1 MGTKLQDRSETTPKE
16 SGDNLTAEEEAV
28 QNDVLQ
34 LQSPALCNTCGTPM
48 RKLLLRD
55 IMMVDPDG
63 EERPIKVYCNSCS
76 S

>member
-16 SGDNLTAEEEAV
+16 SGDNLVLEEGAA
-28 QNDVLQ
+28 QNDVLR
-34 LQSPALCNTCGTPM
+34 LQSPALCNACGTPM
-48 RKLLLRD
+48 CKLLLRD
-55 IMMVDPDG
+55 IMLVDPDG

>member
-1 MGTKLQDRSETTPKE
+1 MRVKLQDHSETIPE
-16 SGDNLTAEEEAV
+16 ENGDNTIPEDEAA
-28 QNDVLQ
+28 QTNVLR

-55 IMMVDPDG
+55 IMLVDPDG

-76 S
+76 K

>member
-1 MGTKLQDRSETTPKE
+1 MGTKLQDCSETTPKE
-16 SGDNLTAEEEAV
+16 SGDNLALEEEAA
-28 QNDVLQ
+28 QNDVLR